1 MSATYCVRS
10 NHPRSRLVTGR
21 QTVCLRAAIP
31 IRCRSERSWAHFSE
45 TIATK
50 ITLLAELCV
59 SASPTRSRG
68 VQFAESPIR
77 RHSITPRGRI
87 LGLSIAR
94 PLEIAHVGVMR
105 LFLASLIG
113 AVLANAP
120 SAMACEGCK
129 EPSSVAGNGGVDGIS
144 FGFSASVIFMLVMV
158 FGILG
163 GLFWMAARSCRQL
176 EAVHRAAAAQTN
188 WAS

>member
-1 MSATYCVRS
+1 MKLRS
-10 NHPRSRLVTGR
+10 
-21 QTVCLRAAIP
+21 
-31 IRCRSERSWAHFSE
+31 
-45 TIATK
+45 
-50 ITLLAELCV
+50 
-59 SASPTRSRG
+59 
-68 VQFAESPIR
+68 
-77 RHSITPRGRI
+77 RI

-94 PLEIAHVGVMR
+94 LLEMAQVAVMR
-105 LFLASLIG
+105 FVLASLIG

-120 SAMACEGCK
+120 AVMACEGCK

-163 GLFWMAARSCRQL
+163 GFFWMAARSCRQL

-188 WAS
+188 WSS

>member
-1 MSATYCVRS
+1 
-10 NHPRSRLVTGR
+10 
-21 QTVCLRAAIP
+21 LRASYRLDVAPNGAGP
-31 IRCRSERSWAHFSE
+31 ILGDDCYKDYAPSGAERSSIFHAQ
-45 TIATK
+45 
-50 ITLLAELCV
+50 
-59 SASPTRSRG
+59 SRG
-68 VQFAESPIR
+68 AIR
-77 RHSITPRGRI
+77 REPNTPTLHRPITPLGQI

-94 PLEIAHVGVMR
+94 PLELAHVGAMR

-120 SAMACEGCK
+120 AVTACEGCK

-163 GLFWMAARSCRQL
+163 GFFWMAARSCRQL
-176 EAVHRAAAAQTN
+176 EAAHRAAAAQTN
-188 WAS
+188 WSS